1 MSRQYPCKKTLIK
14 KKNGFSN
21 HKSTTGNVLSELEKQ
36 LSEKNAI
43 IDFLTS
49 QLITAKPLDATK
61 NINSSRKY
69 HHEITDEITESNHN
83 EKINSAPLE
92 KINDDKTRKKVNII
106 GDSML
111 NNINSRGLSKFKK
124 AEVLNYP
131 GATSSDIIDK
141 IDDVL
146 DAKS

>member
-1 MSRQYPCKKTLIK
+1 M
-14 KKNGFSN
+14 
-21 HKSTTGNVLSELEKQ
+21 
-36 LSEKNAI
+36 
-43 IDFLTS
+43 

-69 HHEITDEITESNHN
+69 HHEITDETTKSNHN

-124 AEVLNYP
+124 VEVLNYP